1 MKKSCNWPA
10 RRISCAYRNLWI
22 LCIMLLSMLTAGCG
36 SSASGAD
43 TAPAGESAAPLR
55 ETTSQLAGS
64 ADPDSL
70 FSGADLEGFFI
81 ESADGGFRISVVT
94 KTYDKATGLI
104 EVSSGDEEA
113 AVTYSSS
120 TLFQRLEM
128 DRATQTM
135 NSLKNISAS
144 DLSQDDNLLIFGTQ
158 NNNGWQ
164 ADRVIAVLWK

>member
-36 SSASGAD
+36 GFSGAD
-43 TAPAGESAAPLR
+43 TALPGESAAPLR

-113 AVTYSSS
+113 AVSYSSS

-135 NSLKNISAS
+135 NSLKNIASS
-144 DLSQDDNLLIFGTQ
+144 DLSQDDNLLVFGTQ
-158 NNNGWQ
+158 NGSGWQ